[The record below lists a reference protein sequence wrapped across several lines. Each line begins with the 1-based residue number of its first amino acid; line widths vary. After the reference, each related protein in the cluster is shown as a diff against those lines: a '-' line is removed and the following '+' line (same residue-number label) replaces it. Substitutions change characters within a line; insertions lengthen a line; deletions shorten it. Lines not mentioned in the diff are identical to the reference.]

1 MEPTPTPAPAAR
13 QERVRD
19 AVRDAAQALWL
30 ERGYQTSMDDVAR
43 RAGCSKQT
51 VYAHFGSKADLFR
64 CVIEDLLAPITAR
77 LEPAGD
83 LRGTLTAFAREHAE
97 LLAAPQTQARRRI
110 LIAEAPRYPDIA
122 QGLYRGGL
130 AHLIER
136 LGEVLGE
143 AMRRGALREDDPD
156 TAAELFLGLCIG
168 VESERHLFGATR
180 RRTAGERDAW
190 AGTAVDAFLRAY
202 APIPPSSPSRKQ
214 S

>member
-1 MEPTPTPAPAAR
+1 MEPIPTSANGPR

-30 ERGYQTSMDDVAR
+30 EHGYQTSMDAVAR

-51 VYAHFGSKADLFR
+51 VYAHFGSKEELFR
-64 CVIEDLLAPITAR
+64 CVIESLLAPITAS

-83 LRGTLTAFAREHAE
+83 LRTTLTAFARQHAE

-122 QGLYRGGL
+122 NGLYRGGL
-130 AHLIER
+130 AHLIDR
-136 LGEVLGE
+136 LAGVLDD
-143 AMRRGALREDDPD
+143 AMRRGALREDEPD
-156 TAAELFLGLCIG
+156 VAAELFLGLCIG
-168 VESERHLFGATR
+168 VESERHLLGATR
-180 RRTAGERDAW
+180 RRTADERDAW
-190 AGTAVDAFLRAY
+190 ADVAVAAFLRAY
-202 APIPPSSPSRKQ
+202 APSSPSSPSRKQ